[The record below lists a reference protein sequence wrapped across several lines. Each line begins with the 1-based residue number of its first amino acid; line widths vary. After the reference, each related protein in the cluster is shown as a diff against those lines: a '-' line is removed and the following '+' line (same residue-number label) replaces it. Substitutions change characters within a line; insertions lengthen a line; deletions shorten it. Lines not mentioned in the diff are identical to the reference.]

1 MRKRQRKIKNQKL
14 KRTTKASKK
23 YTFQLPQ
30 VSGRDWQLDC
40 SKPRTK
46 EGLDDDNNNKTNND
60 NNNNNNNN
68 KACGPK
74 LVKRLLMIFWVNCR
88 LKAVI
93 NIVRGCTLEISPE
106 LVVRQANSR

>member
-1 MRKRQRKIKNQKL
+1 M
-14 KRTTKASKK
+14 
-23 YTFQLPQ
+23 
-30 VSGRDWQLDC
+30 DC

-46 EGLDDDNNNKTNND
+46 EALNDDDNNNKTNND
-60 NNNNNNNN
+60 NNINDNNNNNNN

-93 NIVRGCTLEISPE
+93 NIVRGCILEISPE